1 MKKAISIVF
10 LLVQLSSSMKENVA
24 HRELYYDGYDYV
36 CHSGRPLRK
45 DIILLVLDFDNRD
58 QKTYFADG
66 GTISPMEPSAR
77 SVRLGLLHALLK
89 LHKRDAYKIQPD
101 S

>member
-66 GTISPMEPSAR
+66 GTICSDISPHPWNQ
-77 SVRLGLLHALLK
+77 VHAASDWDYYT
-89 LHKRDAYKIQPD
+89 H